1 MKITVIG
8 KVAAA
13 ALVTVLVSGCDVDG
27 RVSRLE
33 SDVAALKAEVA
44 RVKATADKAAADAS
58 AALVEARTV
67 AEKMNRIHGRSLRK

>member
-1 MKITVIG
+1 MKMTVIG
-8 KVAAA
+8 KAAAA
-13 ALVTVLVSGCDVDG
+13 ALVAVLVSGCADEG

-58 AALVEARTV
+58 AALVEARAV
-67 AEKMNRIHGRSLRK
+67 AEKMNRIYGRSIRK